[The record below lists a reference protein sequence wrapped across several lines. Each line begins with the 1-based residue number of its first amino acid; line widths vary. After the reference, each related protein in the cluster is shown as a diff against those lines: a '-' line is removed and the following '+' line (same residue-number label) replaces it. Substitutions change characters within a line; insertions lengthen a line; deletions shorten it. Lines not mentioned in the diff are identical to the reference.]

1 MALPVEN
8 FLNFERLDFGLPGR
22 PFELAIFFGLTIC
35 VIPALVIAGCAWMS
49 QRLGSVS
56 NSRLEMANRFVMTL
70 APLGASIWLAHLG
83 FHLFVGS
90 HTFIPVFQ
98 RLLTDVH
105 FPFLGAPA
113 WNIRSWAFPE
123 LLDWEFLAIDLGLL
137 ATLYSMW
144 RVARDIGSSSRAFPI
159 FLPWGI
165 FALGLFGLAIW
176 IIFQPM
182 EMRGTFMS

>member
-1 MALPVEN
+1 
-8 FLNFERLDFGLPGR
+8 
-22 PFELAIFFGLTIC
+22 
-35 VIPALVIAGCAWMS
+35 
-49 QRLGSVS
+49 
-56 NSRLEMANRFVMTL
+56 
-70 APLGASIWLAHLG
+70 
-83 FHLFVGS
+83 
-90 HTFIPVFQ
+90 
-98 RLLTDVH
+98 LTDLH

-144 RVARDIGSSSRAFPI
+144 RVARDIGKSSSRVSLI
-159 FLPWGI
+159 FLPWGL
-165 FALGLFGLAIW
+165 FALGLFALAIW

>member
-1 MALPVEN
+1 
-8 FLNFERLDFGLPGR
+8 
-22 PFELAIFFGLTIC
+22 
-35 VIPALVIAGCAWMS
+35 MS

-113 WNIRSWAFPE
+113 WNIRSWLFQNLSTGNFPASTLE
-123 LLDWEFLAIDLGLL
+123 CLPRFTPCGGSLRGLERFPGH
-137 ATLYSMW
+137 S
-144 RVARDIGSSSRAFPI
+144 RDFCR
-159 FLPWGI
+159 
-165 FALGLFGLAIW
+165 
-176 IIFQPM
+176 
-182 EMRGTFMS
+182 